1 MSKFK
6 YIGANAKSFAG
17 KNVAICF
24 NDGTITIDEDH
35 TCVCPPALQKAL
47 DAHPDFERLMQP
59 AEQQAKETQKPK
71 AEATEIKVE
80 QPEPVEKP
88 KAKPE
93 PKKPV
98 AKPEAKK
105 TETKPETTTRRR
117 RTRKASK

>member
-6 YIGANAKSFAG
+6 YIGANARSFAG

-35 TCVCPPALQKAL
+35 TCACPPALEKAL
-47 DAHPDFERLMQP
+47 DSHPDFERLMQP
-59 AEQQAKETQKPK
+59 AEQPAKETQKPK
-71 AEATEIKVE
+71 AKATEIKVE
-80 QPEPVEKP
+80 QPKPVP
-88 KAKPE
+88 KAEPE